1 MKDPSPVLPP
11 ELSDQPPE
19 DPLDSWKEI
28 ASYVKRDISTVQ
40 RWENREGMPVH
51 RHIHRKRGS
60 VYAYSSELDAWL
72 QGRRP
77 RLEEEE
83 KERRAKAPEE
93 AGGDQ
98 GPSGTLGARRWL
110 VLCGI
115 AVLAVLALPYL
126 TIRSR
131 TGGPSKI
138 NSLAVLPLKN
148 LSGDPAQE
156 YFADGMTEAIIGR
169 LSMIRGLRVISRT
182 SVMRFK
188 DTRTPVPEIAKA
200 LSVDAMVEGSVI
212 REGGRV

>member
-1 MKDPSPVLPP
+1 K
-11 ELSDQPPE
+11 
-19 DPLDSWKEI
+19 
-28 ASYVKRDISTVQ
+28 T
-40 RWENREGMPVH
+40 
-51 RHIHRKRGS
+51 
-60 VYAYSSELDAWL
+60 
-72 QGRRP
+72 
-77 RLEEEE
+77 
-83 KERRAKAPEE
+83 PEE
-93 AGGDQ
+93 AGGEQ

-156 YFADGMTEAIIGR
+156 YFADGMTEPIIGR
-169 LSMIRGLRVISRT
+169 FSIIRGLRVISRT

-212 REGGRV
+212 REGGRVRVHAQLIRGATDEHFWAETYDRELGDALALESEVAQAIAGRVQVT